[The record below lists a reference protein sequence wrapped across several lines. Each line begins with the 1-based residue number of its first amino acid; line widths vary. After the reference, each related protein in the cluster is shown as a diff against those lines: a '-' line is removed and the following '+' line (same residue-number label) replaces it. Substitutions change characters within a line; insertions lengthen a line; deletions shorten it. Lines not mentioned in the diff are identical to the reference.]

1 MKLFSFLFVFCCP
14 PFSASDR
21 ITSPPSDLST
31 YRYAI
36 FRLVVI
42 ANRPKLSG
50 KWSSSS
56 QTSYPTLKEVT
67 TFLSQI
73 DHPYQ
78 PTNDSLFPNVVGF
91 MISTN
96 ACGSFSKPQDWLFTI
111 DIETWLVRWSYIK
124 DILSYHLIARWA
136 RQICLKIV

>member
-36 FRLVVI
+36 FRLAVI

-91 MISTN
+91 YDFDE
-96 ACGSFSKPQDWLFTI
+96 CVWLFF
-111 DIETWLVRWSYIK
+111 ETARLTFYDRHRNMVGKMIVYQRHIGLSSY
-124 DILSYHLIARWA
+124 S
-136 RQICLKIV
+136 